1 MQVVALQQFLRSLV
15 PPLEAGEARSAARWV
30 DEAAAALA
38 PFGSLG
44 LAEFAAFLARADE
57 YRRTG
62 VVRVPGEADVKAEAV
77 LAAVRRLAGAGDV
90 TAAQAELARATNDLA
105 RESGL
110 KGTLTPDPKWA
121 AERAARD
128 RVVPYLAAIRTLA
141 GRITSPE
148 QYADESVRAEIAR
161 LEGALDRDTL
171 KSVGAEFG
179 VRTTAKSLPAKVL
192 GDVLVKLTGHAPPK
206 AKRGAK
212 APAEPPDPAVVAEHA
227 HRLAGLVERSVDP
240 DAVSDA
246 AVDDELARLKAVP
259 KPVLYEVVTR
269 AGIEGVKPKDALAAI
284 LTRVRNR
291 LTAARR
297 ARDRAEV

>member
-30 DEAAAALA
+30 DEAASALA

-44 LAEFAAFLARADE
+44 LAEFTAFLARADE

-62 VVRVPGEADVKAEAV
+62 VVRVPGEADLKAEAV
-77 LAAVRRLAGAGDV
+77 LLAVRRLAGAGDV
-90 TAAQAELARATNDLA
+90 TAAQADLARAANDLA

-110 KGTLTPDPKWA
+110 KGTLTPDPMWA
-121 AERAARD
+121 AERVARA
-128 RVVPYLAAIRTLA
+128 RVAPHVHAIRELA
-141 GRITSPE
+141 SRITSPE
-148 QYADESVRAEIAR
+148 RYADETVRTEIAR
-161 LEGALDRDTL
+161 LEGALDRDAL
-171 KSVGAEFG
+171 KAVGAEFG
-179 VRTTAKSLPAKVL
+179 VKITAKSVPAKVL
-192 GDVLVKLTGHAPPK
+192 ADVLARLSGHRPPK

-212 APAEPPDPAVVAEHA
+212 APAEPPDPVVVAEHA
-227 HRLAGLVERSVDP
+227 QRLAGLVERSADP

-246 AVDDELARLKAVP
+246 AVEEELARLKALP
-259 KPVLYEVVTR
+259 KPVLYEAVTR
-269 AGIEGVKPKDALAAI
+269 AGIEGVKPKDAVAAI
-284 LTRVRNR
+284 LSRVRNR